1 MKEKFF
7 SVILII
13 IVLSCASK
21 KQELNSGWINL
32 SDDNSFNN
40 WHTYL
45 SDSVIGWEIE
55 DGAYVYYPGERNSN
69 NGLV

>member
-21 KQELNSGWINL
+21 KQELKSDWINL

-45 SDSVIGWEIE
+45 SDSVIGW
-55 DGAYVYYPGERNSN
+55 
-69 NGLV
+69 